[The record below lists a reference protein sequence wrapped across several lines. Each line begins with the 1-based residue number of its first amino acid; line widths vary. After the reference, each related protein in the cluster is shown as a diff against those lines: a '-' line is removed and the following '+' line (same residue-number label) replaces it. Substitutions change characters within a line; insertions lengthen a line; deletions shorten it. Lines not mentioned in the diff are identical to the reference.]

1 MRMDVGGKEV
11 RSCNEKPDSAKTFSA
26 VPDLAAVSPPRS
38 LTKSCGAGNASRQES
53 QPSFNEKLAAQ

>member
-11 RSCNEKPDSAKTFSA
+11 RSCNEKPDSAKNFSA
-26 VPDLAAVSPPRS
+26 VPDLAGVQPD